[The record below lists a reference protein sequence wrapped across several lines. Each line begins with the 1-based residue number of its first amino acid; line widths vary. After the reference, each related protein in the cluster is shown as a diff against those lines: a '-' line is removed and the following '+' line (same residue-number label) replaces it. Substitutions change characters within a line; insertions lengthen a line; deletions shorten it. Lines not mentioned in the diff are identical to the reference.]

1 MAQNLVNA
9 LSLGSLYALIAL
21 GIALIFGVMG
31 LVNFAH
37 GELIM
42 IGAYALLAFHALPLA
57 LTAGLTILIVAV
69 CALAMER
76 AAFRPV
82 RGASGET
89 MLMTSFAV
97 SSFLQGGA
105 LLVAGADPKSVN
117 VLPGLG
123 ASVDAAG
130 LTVGKLDIATIAV
143 TAALLAALATFLRRA
158 PLGLQMRAAA
168 EDFRMARAL
177 GVRSN
182 QVVAVAFAISGG
194 LAAIAAILLVAR
206 SGTLTPGMGLAP
218 VLVGFVATVL
228 GGVGR
233 LWAAVLGAYALALVT
248 ILVQAYLP
256 IGVAPYRDALVYLA
270 VVVILIFRPHGIAG
284 RPGAVR
290 V

>member
-1 MAQNLVNA
+1 MVQYLVNA

-42 IGAYALLAFHALPLA
+42 IAAYALLAFHTLPFA
-57 LTAGLTILIVAV
+57 VMAALTILLVAL

-76 AAFRPV
+76 VAFRPV
-82 RGASGET
+82 REASGET

-97 SSFLQGGA
+97 SAFLQGGA
-105 LLVAGADPKSVN
+105 LLVEGAEPKSLDL
-117 VLPGLG
+117 LPGLG
-123 ASVDAAG
+123 QSVEVVG
-130 LTVGKLDIATIAV
+130 LTIGKLDIVTIAV
-143 TAALLAALATFLRRA
+143 TAILLVGLAAFLRFA

-177 GVRSN
+177 GVRAN
-182 QVVAVAFAISGG
+182 RVVASAFAISGG
-194 LAAIAAILLVAR
+194 LAALAAVFLVAQA
-206 SGTLTPGMGLAP
+206 GTVSPSMGLAP

-228 GGVGR
+228 GGLGR
-233 LWAAVLGAYALALVT
+233 LWAAVLGAYVLALVT
-248 ILVQAYLP
+248 ILLQAYLP
-256 IGVAPYRDALVYLA
+256 AGVEPYRDALVYLS
-270 VVVILIFRPHGIAG
+270 VILILVVRPHGIAG
-284 RPGAVR
+284 RAGAVR

>member
-1 MAQNLVNA
+1 MIQYLVNA

-31 LVNFAH
+31 LVNFAY

-42 IGAYALLAFHALPLA
+42 IGGYALLAFHSLPFA
-57 LTAGLTILIVAV
+57 VAAGLTILIVAF

-76 AAFRPV
+76 VAFRPV

-105 LLVAGADPKSVN
+105 LLVEGADPKSIN
-117 VLPGLG
+117 LLPGLG
-123 ASVDAAG
+123 SSVGVVG
-130 LTVGKLDIATIAV
+130 LTIGKLDIATIAV
-143 TAALLAALATFLRRA
+143 TAVLLVALALFLRYR

-168 EDFRMARAL
+168 EDFRMARTL
-177 GVRSN
+177 GVRAN
-182 QVVAVAFAISGG
+182 QVIAAAFAISGG
-194 LAAIAAILLVAR
+194 MAAIAAVFIVAR
-206 SGTLTPGMGLAP
+206 SGTLTPQMGLAP

-228 GGVGR
+228 GGLGR
-233 LWAAVLGAYALALVT
+233 LWAAVLGAYVLALVT
-248 ILVQAYLP
+248 ILLQAYLP
-256 IGVAPYRDALVYLA
+256 SGVAPYRDALVYLS
-270 VVVILIFRPHGIAG
+270 VILILVIRPHGIAG
-284 RPGAVR
+284 RDGAVR

>member
-1 MAQNLVNA
+1 MIQYLVNA

-31 LVNFAH
+31 LVNFAY

-42 IGAYALLAFHALPLA
+42 IGGYALLAFHTLPFA
-57 LTAGLTILIVAV
+57 AAAGLTILIVAV

-76 AAFRPV
+76 VAFRPV
-82 RGASGET
+82 REASGET

-97 SSFLQGGA
+97 STFLQGGA
-105 LLVAGADPKSVN
+105 LLVEGADPKTIDL
-117 VLPGLG
+117 LPGLG
-123 ASVDAAG
+123 TSVDVAG

-143 TAALLAALATFLRRA
+143 TAALLVILALFLRYR

-177 GVRSN
+177 GVRAN
-182 QVVAVAFAISGG
+182 QVIAAAFAISGG
-194 LAAIAAILLVAR
+194 MAAIAAVFLVAR
-206 SGTLTPGMGLAP
+206 SGTLTPDMGLAP

-228 GGVGR
+228 GGLGR
-233 LWAAVLGAYALALVT
+233 LWAAVLGAYVLALVT
-248 ILVQAYLP
+248 IMLQAYLP
-256 IGVAPYRDALVYLA
+256 DGIAPYRDALVYLS
-270 VVVILIFRPHGIAG
+270 VILILVVRPHGIAG
-284 RPGAVR
+284 RAGAVR

>member
-9 LSLGSLYALIAL
+9 VSLGSLYALIAL
-21 GIALIFGVMG
+21 GIALIFGVLG

-42 IGAYALLAFHALPLA
+42 IGGYAVFAFHTLPLA
-57 LTAGLTILIVAV
+57 LSGGLTILIVAA

-82 RGASGET
+82 RDAAGAT

-105 LLVAGADPKSVN
+105 VLVEGANPKSVN
-117 VLPGLG
+117 VLPALG
-123 ASVDAAG
+123 ASVNAAG
-130 LTVGKLDIATIAV
+130 LSVGKLDIATIAV
-143 TAALLAALATFLRRA
+143 TAVLLAALAAFLRRA
-158 PLGLQMRAAA
+158 PLGVQIRAAA
-168 EDFRMARAL
+168 EDFRMARVL
-177 GVRSN
+177 GVRAN

-194 LAAIAAILLVAR
+194 LAAVAAILLVAR

-228 GGVGR
+228 GGLGR
-233 LWAAVLGAYALALVT
+233 LWAAVVGAYVLALLT
-248 ILVQAYLP
+248 ILLQAYLP
-256 IGVAPYRDALVYLA
+256 AGVAPYRDALVYA
-270 VVVILIFRPHGIAG
+270 AIIVILILRPHGIAG